1 MTSWFWTAVLGESK
15 VTLVRI
21 IQFRDKF
28 SLINLK
34 SFYDCMHNYLAYGQ
48 SNIM

>member
-1 MTSWFWTAVLGESK
+1 MTSLFGQLFLGK
-15 VTLVRI
+15 VTQVRI
-21 IQFRDKF
+21 IQISDKF

-34 SFYDCMHNYLAYGQ
+34 CFYDCMHNYLAYGQ